1 MNIELKSF
9 EIKAIKKF
17 VGLIN
22 AYNRKHITIA
32 GIRDKRIE
40 ELIDYDPHV
49 MRFMGD
55 REFFF
60 YFIAMIFGFLPYL
73 YITEHTMQVPLWT
86 QESYHWKVR

>member
-1 MNIELKSF
+1 
-9 EIKAIKKF
+9 
-17 VGLIN
+17 
-22 AYNRKHITIA
+22 
-32 GIRDKRIE
+32 
-40 ELIDYDPHV
+40 

-86 QESYHWKVR
+86 QESYRWKVR